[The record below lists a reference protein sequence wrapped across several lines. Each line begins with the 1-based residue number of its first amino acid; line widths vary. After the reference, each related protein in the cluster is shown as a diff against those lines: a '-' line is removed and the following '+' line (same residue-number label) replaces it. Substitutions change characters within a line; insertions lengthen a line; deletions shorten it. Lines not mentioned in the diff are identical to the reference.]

1 MYSPSVKIASPGG
14 RLRCPWLTHCNVP
27 TRPALPSNA
36 DRIKKYC
43 NDTKD
48 PLVPSVWGKVDDKDN
63 HFRDRKGGCT
73 LL

>member
-1 MYSPSVKIASPGG
+1 MFP
-14 RLRCPWLTHCNVP
+14 P
-27 TRPALPSNA
+27 TPALPSHA

-48 PLVPSVWGKVDDKDN
+48 PLVPSVWGKVDDKEN
-63 HFRDRKGGCT
+63 HFRDRKAGCT